1 MNISI
6 WSDIRCPF
14 CYIGKRKFE
23 AALSK
28 FPHKDAI
35 TIEWKSFELDPTLE
49 TNTNISSM
57 NHFIESKGVDADYA
71 SEMFNKVTEM
81 ASEVGLNFNLNNVVV
96 ANSLNAHR
104 LLHFSKSLNR
114 SNELKEA
121 LLKAHL
127 EEGKNI
133 DDLYVLSEIASSV
146 GIDKN
151 DSKTVLTSEQY
162 TYDVRQD
169 QMEARNLGINGV
181 PFFVINNKYGI
192 SGAQP
197 ERVFTENLEKI
208 WEETNKSPLKMDEVS
223 NDNACDINGNC
234 N

>member
-1 MNISI
+1 M
-6 WSDIRCPF
+6 
-14 CYIGKRKFE
+14 
-23 AALSK
+23 
-28 FPHKDAI
+28 
-35 TIEWKSFELDPTLE
+35 
-49 TNTNISSM
+49 
-57 NHFIESKGVDADYA
+57 
-71 SEMFNKVTEM
+71 
-81 ASEVGLNFNLNNVVV
+81 
-96 ANSLNAHR
+96 
-104 LLHFSKSLNR
+104 LHFAKPLNR
-114 SNELKEA
+114 PNELKEA

-133 DDLYVLSEIASSV
+133 DDLDVLAEIASSV

-169 QMEARNLGINGV
+169 QIEARNLGINGV

-197 ERVFTENLEKI
+197 ESVFAENLEKI
-208 WEETNKSPLKMDEVS
+208 WEETNKSPLKMAEVS
-223 NDNACDINGNC
+223 NDNTCDINGNC